1 MLLSNKASWAG
12 RAKYLLVKHLRVHT
26 GAREDAYRWG
36 EGGGCREGGAGHPS
50 NPLALGGTP
59 PPCLPFLLA
68 HPYHSVLFPS
78 SHLPPPGASGMAPT
92 ARGCLG

>member
-12 RAKYLLVKHLRVHT
+12 RAKYLLVKNLRVHT

-36 EGGGCREGGAGHPS
+36 EGVLGWGGGTPS
-50 NPLALGGTP
+50 NPLALGTPP